1 MINLE
6 DKRSMALCLKDAGC
20 CAQRVEQFL
29 ALCDE
34 GRTAEQLRL
43 LAEQRRELLDR
54 VHADERRIACL
65 DYLIYSIKNKKSAV

>member
-1 MINLE
+1 
-6 DKRSMALCLKDAGC
+6 MALCLKDAGC

-29 ALCDE
+29 ALC
-34 GRTAEQLRL
+34 RL

-54 VHADERRIACL
+54 VHADERRIDCL